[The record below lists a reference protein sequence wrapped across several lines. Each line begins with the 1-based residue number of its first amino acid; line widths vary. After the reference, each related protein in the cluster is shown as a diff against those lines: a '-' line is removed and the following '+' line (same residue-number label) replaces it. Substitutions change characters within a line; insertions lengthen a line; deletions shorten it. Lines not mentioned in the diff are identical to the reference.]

1 MNPRSKRI
9 AARTA
14 IAAGLMLAAAV
25 GWCVWSAWVAGGRL
39 ESRLDAIRAAGDPTS
54 IADFGAPEL
63 AREDDADALLEEAA
77 PGVAALEKEM
87 LKLFP
92 KSGRPAGPLD
102 PDALARLDAAFQAH
116 PDVVPRLMEAASRAG
131 YSHRFA
137 STSHTTRFTQEVGD
151 RTGRFRSMIRILAS
165 WSSALRARGDR
176 DGAVAVAIASLRLSD
191 DLGRDPGLMSTLAA
205 IACGSVSVQDAAET
219 LLSGPV
225 SDESRRSLD
234 AELARFD
241 ASRLLTHALKTERAF
256 SVSSFREMPTPP
268 IPFAGWLRDGAVLMI
283 LNLYEKELEIVDLPY
298 LEAKAASDAIAAQLP
313 LHPMRPMATLLAP
326 ALRSLREAVARQ
338 SAMVRSLRVLNALQ
352 RGGTEAGPAD
362 LASLGLPPEATLDP
376 FTEKPLLAK
385 KLPGGWLVYSAGAD
399 LADDG
404 GILEK
409 ARDVGVGPVNAPAAG
424 GSPSPG
430 SSSPPA
436 SP

>member
-1 MNPRSKRI
+1 MSRRFKKILIQS
-9 AARTA
+9 A
-14 IAAGLMLAAAV
+14 IAVGLILAAAV
-25 GWCVWSAWVAGGRL
+25 AWGAWSAWIAGGRL
-39 ESRLDAIRAAGDPTS
+39 NSRLDAIRAAGDPTS

-63 AREDDADALLEEAA
+63 SREDDADALLEQAA

-87 LKLFP
+87 LKLYP

-102 PDALARLDAAFQAH
+102 ADSLARLDAVFKAH
-116 PDVVPRLMEAASRAG
+116 PDVVPRLIEAASRAE

-151 RTGRFRSMIRILAS
+151 RTARFRSMIRILAS
-165 WSSALRARGDR
+165 WSSVLRARGDR
-176 DGAVAVAIASLRLSD
+176 DGAVAVAVASLRLSD

-205 IACGSVSVQDAAET
+205 IACGYVSVQDAAET

-225 SDESRRSLD
+225 SEESRRSLD
-234 AELARFD
+234 AELGRFD
-241 ASRLLTHALKTERAF
+241 APRLLTHALKTERAF
-256 SVSSFREMPTPP
+256 SISSFREMPTAP

-283 LNLYEKELEIVDLPY
+283 LDLYEKELEIVDLPY
-298 LEAKAASDAIAAQLP
+298 LKAKAASGAIAAQLP

-326 ALRSLREAVARQ
+326 ALQSLREAVVRQ
-338 SAMVRSLRVLNALQ
+338 AAMARSLRVLNALQ
-352 RGGTEAGPAD
+352 RTGAEAEPAD
-362 LASLGLPPEATLDP
+362 LASLSLPAEATIDP
-376 FTEKPLLAK
+376 FTEKPLIAK
-385 KLPGGWLVYSAGAD
+385 KRPDGWLVYSVGSD

-409 ARDVGVGPVNAPAAG
+409 VRDVGVGPVSAPAAG
-424 GSPSPG
+424 GNPSPG